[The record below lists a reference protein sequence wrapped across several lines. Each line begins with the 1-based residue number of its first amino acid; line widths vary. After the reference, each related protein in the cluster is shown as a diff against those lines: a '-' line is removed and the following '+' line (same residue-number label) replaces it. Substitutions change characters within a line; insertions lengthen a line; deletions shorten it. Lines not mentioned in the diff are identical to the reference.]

1 MLESRFRE
9 WNDLCKHTTT
19 AIKQWLDDIN
29 LQERRIKEAQ
39 EKLCH
44 ACAVELIVDLI
55 GTPGTYTTVC
65 PEITPLFALKYCLPS
80 TNVRIGIGLPGHIA
94 GGGMHPYMHHAHHQ
108 AHAHAAA
115 QDHVNKF
122 QAPDINLPD
131 MLNVP
136 EQQWA
141 TMDDSKKKS

>member
-1 MLESRFRE
+1 MY
-9 WNDLCKHTTT
+9 
-19 AIKQWLDDIN
+19 I
-29 LQERRIKEAQ
+29 
-39 EKLCH
+39 
-44 ACAVELIVDLI
+44 
-55 GTPGTYTTVC
+55 
-65 PEITPLFALKYCLPS
+65 CLY
-80 TNVRIGIGLPGHIA
+80 V
-94 GGGMHPYMHHAHHQ
+94 HHAHHQ